1 MRYTCKVAPDGRLSA
16 CASPGSTRNGGPAA
30 ATASGGSCTASGSM
44 NSRSSVQLCPRKG
57 PSSLG
62 DCNQRI
68 PRQWAPEAVNE
79 ALRRAF
85 KGLPNRHRR
94 AVVSPAH
101 EGPAARAGKIA
112 KRTALGVVRRRGLW
126 PARTSRKCGNALSAK
141 RLAIRAG
148 RPGPRGRTAGR
159 AGATP
164 PENGPR
170 LRSRTLRGGRS
181 RDLSLQEGWAVPGP
195 WMRPSRMFGA
205 HVNATDV

>member
-1 MRYTCKVAPDGRLSA
+1 MHPLVRRAMA
-16 CASPGSTRNGGPAA
+16 PAA
-30 ATASGGSCTASGSM
+30 RTWQRWELHAICSM
-44 NSRSSVQLCPRKG
+44 NPKLRQTLPRKG
-57 PSSLG
+57 RSL
-62 DCNQRI
+62 DCNQRHSGSG
-68 PRQWAPEAVNE
+68 APKPLMKRSGVQ
-79 ALRRAF
+79 AF
-85 KGLPNRHRR
+85 KCHRR
-94 AVVSPAH
+94 AVVSRRTR
-101 EGPAARAGKIA
+101 GAARAGKIA